1 MNRSASVKLFECQSC
16 RQVVYFENTH
26 CERCQHRLGYLP
38 AAATL
43 YALEPDDNAWRPIG
57 AGKGGVRFCDNAA
70 HDACNWLLPADS
82 ADTFCAACR
91 HNRTIPDLSIAEN
104 LSRWQRLELAKHR
117 LFYSL
122 LRLRLPLRDRTED
135 PEHGL
140 VFDFVA
146 DSPLPSGPR
155 VLTGHDNGV
164 ITIALAEADDAER
177 ESRRTQ
183 MQEPYRTL
191 LGHFRHE
198 VGHYFWD
205 VLIRDGGQLDAC
217 RAIFGDDTL
226 DYDAALKQHYEQ
238 GAPANWQENFV
249 SAYASTHPWEDWAET
264 WAHYLHIVDTV
275 EMASAFGIRVQPR
288 ITRDESMAADINL
301 DSYRAA
307 SMQEIIDAWLPLTFA
322 VNNLNRAM
330 GNADLYPF
338 VLSPAAVVKLGFVHE
353 VVAKQASNASSQSEA
368 LAKAS

>member
-1 MNRSASVKLFECQSC
+1 MKLFECQSC

-43 YALEPDDNAWRPIG
+43 YALESDDNAWRPIG
-57 AGKGGVRFCDNAA
+57 AGKSAVRFCDNAA
-70 HDACNWLLPADS
+70 HDACNWLLPAD
-82 ADTFCAACR
+82 APDTFCAACR

-226 DYDAALKQHYEQ
+226 DYDTALKRHYEQ

-275 EMASAFGIRVQPR
+275 EMASAFGIRIQPR

-307 SMQEIIDAWLPLTFA
+307 SMQEIVDAWLPLTFA

-338 VLSPAAVVKLGFVHE
+338 VLSPAAVVKLGFVHD
-353 VVAKQASNASSQSEA
+353 VVVKQASNASSPREA